1 MSMPFYVAPEQMM
14 RDKADYARKNIA
26 RGRPLVATLFDDG
39 ILITAENTSKTLH
52 KISEIY
58 DRIAFAGVGKASEFD
73 ALRQNGIMNA
83 EMTGYTYSREDVEA
97 RSLANS
103 YAQVIGRVFTHE
115 MKPFEV
121 ELLVAELGQTAEED
135 RLYHIFYDGDWA
147 DEENYTVLGGDPDP
161 IAERLKGEYKT
172 GWSLQDA
179 IRASVSALAG
189 PDRTLAPDVLEV
201 AILGRSVG
209 RRAFRRLDNEEL
221 AGLLSSGPPPKKS
234 KAAKAAEQVEDGP
247 AELA

>member
-1 MSMPFYVAPEQMM
+1 MPFYVAPEQLM

-26 RGRPLVATLFDDG
+26 RGRPLVATRYDDG
-39 ILITAENTSKTLH
+39 ILIAAENTSKTLH

-73 ALRQNGIMNA
+73 ALRQNGIQNA
-83 EMTGYTYSREDVEA
+83 EITGYNYSREDVEA
-97 RSLANS
+97 RSLANT

-121 ELLVAELGQTAEED
+121 ELLVAELGLAPEED

-147 DEENYTVLGGDPDP
+147 DEENFTVLGGDPEP
-161 IAERLKGEYKT
+161 IAERMKAAYKE
-172 GWSLQDA
+172 GWSLA
-179 IRASVSALAG
+179 EAVSVSVKALAG
-189 PDRTLAPDVLEV
+189 PDRSLTPDVLEV
-201 AILGRSVG
+201 AVLGRSVG
-209 RRAFRRLDNEEL
+209 RRAFRRLPKDEL
-221 AGLLSSGPPPKKS
+221 AGYLGVSTGGS
-234 KAAKAAEQVEDGP
+234 KRASKAKAADKPEEGP